1 MPKKRA
7 SPDLFPGPSRRE
19 SAILSP
25 HPNDVDRRR
34 IELALK
40 NRQRYRYVCPSVH
53 PGPEGYIVRSPCC
66 SRNVDNQGGV
76 IDIAWLRYR
85 SRYGV
90 WHLYRRDHVTDAW
103 VIQSAQATL
112 VEALAELNRD
122 QDRVFW
128 S

>member
-1 MPKKRA
+1 MAKKRVD
-7 SPDLFPGPSRRE
+7 PVLFPGPGQHE
-19 SAILSP
+19 SGTHSP

-34 IELALK
+34 IERALK
-40 NRQRYRYVCPSVH
+40 NRQRYRYVSPTVH
-53 PGPEGYIVRSPCC
+53 PGPDGYIVRSPCC
-66 SRNVDNQGGV
+66 SRNIDNRGGI

-85 SRYGV
+85 NQHGV

-112 VEALAELNRD
+112 MEALAELNRD